1 MMEKLRVHPPVSSSW
16 VLEPNTRYLIA
27 IDIDGTLV
35 HHDGTLSDAVK
46 KAVQDVIS
54 AGHAVIIATGR
65 SRQAALP
72 VAQQLGI
79 AEGYMVTSNGAVTL
93 ELSDK
98 NGGYHVIDSVAFNPQ
113 RALSLLQEK
122 LPYAQMALETISGD
136 IYATDDFE
144 DGSFG
149 ASSIPVT
156 KTDLLEHREATRVV
170 VFAEDVD
177 PQDFK
182 KAIYAAG
189 LHGVNYAVGWT
200 AWLDIAAHGVS
211 KASSLEQLRRTLGID
226 PAYTVAI
233 GDGHNDKEMLR
244 WAARGVAMG
253 QAPEEV
259 IAVADEVT
267 TSVYDDGVARTL
279 ATLLS

>member
-1 MMEKLRVHPPVSSSW
+1 MENLRVHPPVSSSW

-35 HHDGTLSDAVK
+35 HHDGTLSEAVK

-72 VAQQLGI
+72 IAQQLGI
-79 AEGYMVTSNGAVTL
+79 AEGYMVASNGAVTL

-177 PQDFK
+177 PQTFK

-226 PAYTVAI
+226 PAHTIAI
-233 GDGHNDKEMLR
+233 GDGHNDKEMLH